1 MQNKP
6 TKRRSPASRPSTRTK
21 RESRSKTPKR
31 AETDLFTL
39 LIRTDLRLDCVK
51 ELEFCPGRKWRFDYA
66 LPEVKIAVE
75 VEGGTY
81 KTRTYRNKDGVLI
94 TTTGGRHNS
103 ATGFLGDMEKYNSA
117 TVLGWRLIRV
127 VPAELLTNKTI
138 DLIRQTIK
146 NNYDKEITHIGD

>member
-103 ATGFLGDMEKYNSA
+103 AT
-117 TVLGWRLIRV
+117 VLGWRLIRV